1 MFGLEILKSRLKD
14 APKTSGVYLFKNK
27 KDIPI
32 YIGKAINIKRRLSNY
47 GNLPK
52 LPRRLQKMVSQT
64 VNIDFELTESERN
77 ALLLEALL
85 IKKFSP
91 RYNIRLKD
99 DKSFPLIKITNGA
112 FPRLT
117 RFRNDF
123 SNEDKVFGP
132 FTSALKTDK
141 VIKILQKSFKLRSCN
156 DSEFKNRTR
165 PCLLYDLKQC
175 SAPCVSKVDENE
187 YKNQVSDTI
196 KFFQGSQKKIFNK
209 LEKQMV
215 YFSESQN
222 YEKAAELRDSIQ
234 SLNYII
240 REEVKI
246 STQETN
252 FDYIHIDNK
261 KHFSIYIGFIRYGRY
276 LGGNLIYYS
285 DKFEE
290 DIDPTSLI
298 IQFYLKSFRP
308 KKIIISK
315 KIQGYNE
322 LKSIMKENYKIDVS
336 LKSNNIVGIQKISN
350 LTAKR
355 NDKEVSLQKQK
366 YVNNQEILN
375 LLKIKFNI
383 KNNVERVEAYDNSF
397 FGNNY
402 AVASYVVFNEEGFSI
417 KDSRTY
423 KFKDYDLKKFGDA
436 DLMRKV
442 FKSRFSKD
450 DKILPDI
457 IIIDGAQ
464 PYLKICQ
471 EAINESGINED
482 IKLIGVS
489 KGFKR
494 DFRFDR
500 YHLINEKNLSLKDNP
515 QIEGFIQKMR
525 DQAHKLSKK
534 NSMKR
539 MSDSLKTSFLDDIDG
554 IGKVKKMRVINFFGS
569 VQNLKRA
576 NRDELTQIKGLNS
589 KNIKAILDKING

>member
-1 MFGLEILKSRLKD
+1 MIGLEILKNRIKE

-99 DKSFPLIKITNGA
+99 DKSFPLIKITNGN

-123 SNEDKVFGP
+123 HQDDRVFGP

-141 VIKILQKSFKLRSCN
+141 VIKILQKSFKLRSCS
-156 DSEFKNRTR
+156 DLEFKNRKR
-165 PCLLYDLKQC
+165 PCLLFDLKQC
-175 SAPCVSKVDENE
+175 SAPCVQYV
-187 YKNQVSDTI
+187 NQQDYEQQVNDTI
-196 KFFQGSQKKIFNK
+196 KFFQGNQKSIFNK
-209 LEKQMV
+209 LEKQMIF
-215 YFSESQN
+215 FSKNEN
-222 YEKAAELRDSIQ
+222 YEKAAEVRDSLQ

-246 STQETN
+246 GNQDAN
-252 FDYIHIDNK
+252 YDYIHINDK
-261 KHFSIYIGFIRYGRY
+261 DYFSIFIGFIRYGRY

-285 DKFEE
+285 EKVED
-290 DIDPTSLI
+290 DIDATSLI

-308 KKIIISK
+308 NKIILSKKII
-315 KIQGYNE
+315 GYSE
-322 LKSIMKENYKIDVS
+322 LKSIMNDNYKIDTIIKKNS
-336 LKSNNIVGIQKISN
+336 IPGMKQISK
-350 LTAKR
+350 LTLNK
-355 NDKEVSLQKQK
+355 NDKEVLLQKQK
-366 YVNNQEILN
+366 YQSNNEILE
-375 LLKIKFNI
+375 LLKYRFKINYPI
-383 KNNVERVEAYDNSF
+383 ERIEAYDNSF

-402 AVASYVVFNEEGFSI
+402 AVSSYVVFNEDGFSI

-442 FKSRFSKD
+442 FEARFSKD
-450 DKILPDI
+450 DKVLPDI
-457 IIIDGAQ
+457 IIIDGGF
-464 PYLKICQ
+464 PYLKIC
-471 EAINESGINED
+471 NEIIQKNGIKED
-482 IKLIGVS
+482 IFLIGVS
-489 KGFKR
+489 KGYKR

-500 YHLINEKNLSLKDNP
+500 YHTSKERNISLKEVP

-525 DQAHKLSKK
+525 DKAHNLSKK

-539 MSDSLKTSFLDDIDG
+539 MSDSLKTSFLDGISG
-554 IGKVKKMRVINFFGS
+554 IGKIKKMRVINFFGN
-569 VQNLKRA
+569 VQNLKQA
-576 NRDELTQIKGLNS
+576 TRDELIQIKGLNS
-589 KNIKAILDKING
+589 KNIQDILDKING

>member
-187 YKNQVSDTI
+187 YKSQVSDTI
-196 KFFQGSQKKIFNK
+196 KFFQGNQKKIFNK

-315 KIQGYNE
+315 RIQGYDE

-355 NDKEVSLQKQK
+355 NDKEISLQKQK

-500 YHLINEKNLSLKDNP
+500 YHLIDEKNLSLKDNP

>member
-47 GNLPK
+47 SNLPK

-471 EAINESGINED
+471 EAINESGINEN

>member
-315 KIQGYNE
+315 RIQGYNE

-471 EAINESGINED
+471 EAINESGINEN

-500 YHLINEKNLSLKDNP
+500 YHLLDEKNLSLKDNP

>member
-252 FDYIHIDNK
+252 FDYIHID
-261 KHFSIYIGFIRYGRY
+261 
-276 LGGNLIYYS
+276 
-285 DKFEE
+285 
-290 DIDPTSLI
+290 P
-298 IQFYLKSFRP
+298 
-308 KKIIISK
+308 
-315 KIQGYNE
+315 
-322 LKSIMKENYKIDVS
+322 
-336 LKSNNIVGIQKISN
+336 
-350 LTAKR
+350 
-355 NDKEVSLQKQK
+355 
-366 YVNNQEILN
+366 LN
-375 LLKIKFNI
+375 PN
-383 KNNVERVEAYDNSF
+383 
-397 FGNNY
+397 
-402 AVASYVVFNEEGFSI
+402 
-417 KDSRTY
+417 
-423 KFKDYDLKKFGDA
+423 
-436 DLMRKV
+436 
-442 FKSRFSKD
+442 
-450 DKILPDI
+450 KILDFCLMF
-457 IIIDGAQ
+457 Q
-464 PYLKICQ
+464 H
-471 EAINESGINED
+471 
-482 IKLIGVS
+482 VS
-489 KGFKR
+489 
-494 DFRFDR
+494 
-500 YHLINEKNLSLKDNP
+500 
-515 QIEGFIQKMR
+515 
-525 DQAHKLSKK
+525 
-534 NSMKR
+534 
-539 MSDSLKTSFLDDIDG
+539 
-554 IGKVKKMRVINFFGS
+554 
-569 VQNLKRA
+569 
-576 NRDELTQIKGLNS
+576 
-589 KNIKAILDKING
+589 

>member
-1 MFGLEILKSRLKD
+1 MIGLEVLKNRIKE

-99 DKSFPLIKITNGA
+99 DKSFPLIKITDGQ

-123 SNEDKVFGP
+123 HQDDRVFGP

-141 VIKILQKSFKLRSCN
+141 VIKILQKSFKLRSCS
-156 DSEFKNRTR
+156 DLEFKNRKR
-165 PCLLYDLKQC
+165 PCLLFDLKQC
-175 SAPCVSKVDENE
+175 SAPCVKYVSQKDYE
-187 YKNQVSDTI
+187 KQVSDTI
-196 KFFQGSQKKIFNK
+196 KFFQGSQKSIFDK
-209 LEKQMV
+209 LEKQMIF
-215 YFSESQN
+215 FSKNEN
-222 YEKAAELRDSIQ
+222 YEKAAEVRDSIQ

-240 REEVKI
+240 REEIKI
-246 STQETN
+246 GNQDAN
-252 FDYIHIDNK
+252 YDYIYINDK
-261 KHFSIYIGFIRYGRY
+261 GYFSIFIGFIRYGRY

-285 DKFEE
+285 EKVED
-290 DIDPTSLI
+290 DIDATSLI

-308 KKIIISK
+308 NKIILSKKII
-315 KIQGYNE
+315 GYLE
-322 LKSIMKENYKIDVS
+322 LKSIMNENYKIETS
-336 LKSNNIVGIQKISN
+336 LRNNTIPGIRQISK
-350 LTAKR
+350 LTLNK
-355 NDKEVSLQKQK
+355 NDKEVLLQKQK
-366 YVNNQEILN
+366 YQSSKEILE
-375 LLKIKFNI
+375 LLKYRFGISHSI
-383 KNNVERVEAYDNSF
+383 ERIEAYDNSF

-402 AVASYVVFNEEGFSI
+402 AVSSYVVFNEDGFSI

-442 FKSRFSKD
+442 FEARFSKD
-450 DKILPDI
+450 DKVLPDI
-457 IIIDGAQ
+457 MIIDGGM
-464 PYLKICQ
+464 PYLKICK
-471 EAINESGINED
+471 EIIEKNGIKED
-482 IKLIGVS
+482 IFLIGVS

-500 YHLINEKNLSLKDNP
+500 YHTSKERNISLREVP

-525 DQAHKLSKK
+525 DKAHNLSKK

-539 MSDSLKTSFLDDIDG
+539 MSDSLKTSFLDGIAG
-554 IGKVKKMRVINFFGS
+554 IGKIKKMRVINFFGN
-569 VQNLKRA
+569 VQNLKQST
-576 NRDELTQIKGLNS
+576 RDELIQIKGLNS
-589 KNIKAILDKING
+589 KNIQDILDKING

>member
-383 KNNVERVEAYDNSF
+383 KNNVERIEAYDNSF

-471 EAINESGINED
+471 EAINESGINEN

-500 YHLINEKNLSLKDNP
+500 YHLLNEKNLSLKDSP

>member
-1 MFGLEILKSRLKD
+1 MIGLEVLKNRIKE

-99 DKSFPLIKITNGA
+99 DKSFPLIKITDGQ

-123 SNEDKVFGP
+123 HQDDRVFGP

-141 VIKILQKSFKLRSCN
+141 VIKILQKSFKLRSCS
-156 DSEFKNRTR
+156 DLEFKNRKR
-165 PCLLYDLKQC
+165 PCLLFDLKQC
-175 SAPCVSKVDENE
+175 SAPCVKYVSQKDYE
-187 YKNQVSDTI
+187 KQVSDTI
-196 KFFQGSQKKIFNK
+196 KFFQGSQKSIFDK
-209 LEKQMV
+209 LEKQMIF
-215 YFSESQN
+215 FSKNEN
-222 YEKAAELRDSIQ
+222 YEKAAEVRDSIQ

-240 REEVKI
+240 REEIKVGN
-246 STQETN
+246 QDTN
-252 FDYIHIDNK
+252 YDYIYINDK
-261 KHFSIYIGFIRYGRY
+261 GYFSIFIGFIRYGRY

-285 DKFEE
+285 EKVED
-290 DIDPTSLI
+290 DIDATSLI

-308 KKIIISK
+308 NKIILSKKII
-315 KIQGYNE
+315 GYLE
-322 LKSIMKENYKIDVS
+322 LKSIMNENYKIETS
-336 LKSNNIVGIQKISN
+336 LRNNTIPGIRQISK
-350 LTAKR
+350 LTLNK
-355 NDKEVSLQKQK
+355 NDKEVLLQKQK
-366 YVNNQEILN
+366 YQSSKEILE
-375 LLKIKFNI
+375 LLKYRFGISHSI
-383 KNNVERVEAYDNSF
+383 ERIEAYDNSF

-402 AVASYVVFNEEGFSI
+402 AVSSYVVFNEDGFSI

-442 FKSRFSKD
+442 FEARFSKD
-450 DKILPDI
+450 DKVLPDI
-457 IIIDGAQ
+457 MIIDGGM
-464 PYLKICQ
+464 PYLKICK
-471 EAINESGINED
+471 EIIEKNGITED
-482 IKLIGVS
+482 IFLIGVS

-500 YHLINEKNLSLKDNP
+500 YHTSKERNISLREVP

-525 DQAHKLSKK
+525 DKAHNLSKK

-539 MSDSLKTSFLDDIDG
+539 MSDSLKTSFLDGIAG
-554 IGKVKKMRVINFFGS
+554 IGKIKKMRVINFFGN
-569 VQNLKRA
+569 VQNLKQST
-576 NRDELTQIKGLNS
+576 RDELIQIKGLNS
-589 KNIKAILDKING
+589 KNIQDILDKING

>member
-1 MFGLEILKSRLKD
+1 MIGLEILKNRIKE

-99 DKSFPLIKITNGA
+99 DKSFPLIKITNGN

-123 SNEDKVFGP
+123 HQDDRVFGP

-141 VIKILQKSFKLRSCN
+141 VIKILQKSFKLRSCS
-156 DSEFKNRTR
+156 DLEFKNRKR
-165 PCLLYDLKQC
+165 PCLLFDLKQC
-175 SAPCVSKVDENE
+175 SAPCVQYV
-187 YKNQVSDTI
+187 NQQDYEQQVNDTI
-196 KFFQGSQKKIFNK
+196 KFFQGNQKSIFNK
-209 LEKQMV
+209 LEKQMIF
-215 YFSESQN
+215 FSKNEN
-222 YEKAAELRDSIQ
+222 YEKAAEVRDSLQ

-246 STQETN
+246 GNQDTN
-252 FDYIHIDNK
+252 YDYIHINDK
-261 KHFSIYIGFIRYGRY
+261 GYFSIFIGFIRYGRY

-285 DKFEE
+285 EKVED
-290 DIDPTSLI
+290 DIDATSLI

-308 KKIIISK
+308 NKIILSKKII
-315 KIQGYNE
+315 GYSE
-322 LKSIMKENYKIDVS
+322 LKSIMNDNYKIDTIIKKNS
-336 LKSNNIVGIQKISN
+336 IPGMKQISK
-350 LTAKR
+350 LTLNK
-355 NDKEVSLQKQK
+355 NDKEVLLQKQK
-366 YVNNQEILN
+366 YQSNNEILE
-375 LLKIKFNI
+375 LLKYRFKINYSI
-383 KNNVERVEAYDNSF
+383 ERIEAYDNSF

-402 AVASYVVFNEEGFSI
+402 AVSSYVVFNEDGFSI

-442 FKSRFSKD
+442 FEARFSKD
-450 DKILPDI
+450 DKVLPDI
-457 IIIDGAQ
+457 IIIDGGL
-464 PYLKICQ
+464 PYLKIC
-471 EAINESGINED
+471 NEIIQKNGIKED
-482 IKLIGVS
+482 IFLIGVS
-489 KGFKR
+489 KGYKR

-500 YHLINEKNLSLKDNP
+500 YHTSKERNISLKEVP

-525 DQAHKLSKK
+525 DKAHNLSKK

-539 MSDSLKTSFLDDIDG
+539 MSDSLKTSFLDGISG
-554 IGKVKKMRVINFFGS
+554 IGKIKKMRVINFFGN
-569 VQNLKRA
+569 VQNLKQA
-576 NRDELTQIKGLNS
+576 TRDELIQIKGLNS
-589 KNIKAILDKING
+589 KNIQDILDKING

>member
-1 MFGLEILKSRLKD
+1 MFGLEILKSRLKN

-471 EAINESGINED
+471 EAINESGITEN

-500 YHLINEKNLSLKDNP
+500 YHLIDEKNLSLKDNP

>member
-1 MFGLEILKSRLKD
+1 MIGLEVLKNRIKE
-14 APKTSGVYLFKNK
+14 APRTSGVYLFKNK

-99 DKSFPLIKITNGA
+99 DKSFPLIKITDGQ

-123 SNEDKVFGP
+123 HQDDRVFGP

-141 VIKILQKSFKLRSCN
+141 VIKILQKSFKLRSCT
-156 DSEFKNRTR
+156 DLEFKNRKR
-165 PCLLYDLKQC
+165 PCLLFDLKQC
-175 SAPCVSKVDENE
+175 SAPCVKYVSQKDYE
-187 YKNQVSDTI
+187 KQVSDTI
-196 KFFQGSQKKIFNK
+196 KFFQGSQKSIFDK
-209 LEKQMV
+209 LEKQMIF
-215 YFSESQN
+215 FSKNEN
-222 YEKAAELRDSIQ
+222 YEKAAEVRDSIQ

-240 REEVKI
+240 REEIKVGN
-246 STQETN
+246 QDAN
-252 FDYIHIDNK
+252 YDYIYINDK
-261 KHFSIYIGFIRYGRY
+261 GYFSIFIGFIRYGRY

-285 DKFEE
+285 EKVED
-290 DIDPTSLI
+290 DIDATSLI

-308 KKIIISK
+308 NKIILSKKII
-315 KIQGYNE
+315 GYLE
-322 LKSIMKENYKIDVS
+322 LKSIMNENYKIETS
-336 LKSNNIVGIQKISN
+336 LRNNTIPGIRQISK
-350 LTAKR
+350 LTLNK
-355 NDKEVSLQKQK
+355 NDKEVLLQKQK
-366 YVNNQEILN
+366 YQSSKEILE
-375 LLKIKFNI
+375 LLKYRFGISHSI
-383 KNNVERVEAYDNSF
+383 ERIEAYDNSF

-402 AVASYVVFNEEGFSI
+402 AVSSYVVFNEDGFSI

-442 FKSRFSKD
+442 FEARFSKD
-450 DKILPDI
+450 DKVLPDI
-457 IIIDGAQ
+457 MIIDGGM
-464 PYLKICQ
+464 PYLKICK
-471 EAINESGINED
+471 EIIEKNGIKED
-482 IKLIGVS
+482 IFLIGVS

-500 YHLINEKNLSLKDNP
+500 YHTSKERNISLREVP

-525 DQAHKLSKK
+525 DKAHNLSKK

-539 MSDSLKTSFLDDIDG
+539 MSDSLKTSFLDGIAG
-554 IGKVKKMRVINFFGS
+554 IGKIKKMRVINFFGN
-569 VQNLKRA
+569 VQNLKQST
-576 NRDELTQIKGLNS
+576 RDELIQIKGLNS
-589 KNIKAILDKING
+589 KNIQDILDKING

>member
-1 MFGLEILKSRLKD
+1 MIGLEVLKNRIKE

-99 DKSFPLIKITNGA
+99 DKSFPLIKITDGQ

-123 SNEDKVFGP
+123 HQDDRVFGP

-141 VIKILQKSFKLRSCN
+141 VIKILQKSFKLRSCT
-156 DSEFKNRTR
+156 DLEFKNRKR

-175 SAPCVSKVDENE
+175 SAPCVKYVSQKDYE
-187 YKNQVSDTI
+187 KQVSDTV
-196 KFFQGSQKKIFNK
+196 KFFQGSQKSIFDK
-209 LEKQMV
+209 LEKQMIF
-215 YFSESQN
+215 FSKNEN
-222 YEKAAELRDSIQ
+222 YEKAAEVRDSIQ

-240 REEVKI
+240 REEIKVGN
-246 STQETN
+246 QDAN
-252 FDYIHIDNK
+252 YDYIYINDK
-261 KHFSIYIGFIRYGRY
+261 DYFSIFIGFIRYGRY

-285 DKFEE
+285 EKVED
-290 DIDPTSLI
+290 DIDATSLI

-308 KKIIISK
+308 NKIILSKKII
-315 KIQGYNE
+315 GYLE
-322 LKSIMKENYKIDVS
+322 LKSIMNENYKIETS
-336 LKSNNIVGIQKISN
+336 LRNNSIPGIRQISK
-350 LTAKR
+350 LTLNK
-355 NDKEVSLQKQK
+355 NDAEVLLQKQK
-366 YVNNQEILN
+366 YQSSKEILQ
-375 LLKIKFNI
+375 LLKYRFDISHPI
-383 KNNVERVEAYDNSF
+383 ERIEAYDNSF

-402 AVASYVVFNEEGFSI
+402 AVSSYVVFNEDGFSI

-442 FKSRFSKD
+442 FEARFSKD
-450 DKILPDI
+450 DKVLPDI
-457 IIIDGAQ
+457 MIIDGGI
-464 PYLKICQ
+464 PYLKICK
-471 EAINESGINED
+471 EILEKNDIKED
-482 IKLIGVS
+482 IFLIGVS

-500 YHLINEKNLSLKDNP
+500 YHTSKDRNISLKEVP

-525 DQAHKLSKK
+525 DKAHNLSKK

-539 MSDSLKTSFLDDIDG
+539 MSDSLKTSFLDGIAG
-554 IGKVKKMRVINFFGS
+554 IGKIKKMRVINFFGN
-569 VQNLKRA
+569 VQNLKQTT
-576 NRDELTQIKGLNS
+576 RDELIQIKGLNS
-589 KNIKAILDKING
+589 KNIQDILDKING

>member
-1 MFGLEILKSRLKD
+1 MFGLEILKSRLKN

-471 EAINESGINED
+471 EAINESGINEN

-500 YHLINEKNLSLKDNP
+500 YHLIDEKNLSLKDNP

>member
-1 MFGLEILKSRLKD
+1 MIGLEVLKNRIKA

-99 DKSFPLIKITNGA
+99 DKSFPLIKITDGQ

-123 SNEDKVFGP
+123 HQDDRVFGP

-141 VIKILQKSFKLRSCN
+141 VIKILQKSFKLRSCS
-156 DSEFKNRTR
+156 DLEFKNRKR
-165 PCLLYDLKQC
+165 PCLLFDLKQC
-175 SAPCVSKVDENE
+175 SAPCVKYVSQKDYE
-187 YKNQVSDTI
+187 KQVSDTI
-196 KFFQGSQKKIFNK
+196 KFFQGSQKSIFDK
-209 LEKQMV
+209 LEKQMIF
-215 YFSESQN
+215 FSKNEN
-222 YEKAAELRDSIQ
+222 YEKAAEVRDSIQ

-240 REEVKI
+240 REEIKVGN
-246 STQETN
+246 QDTN
-252 FDYIHIDNK
+252 YDYIYINDK
-261 KHFSIYIGFIRYGRY
+261 GYFSIFIGFIRYGRY

-285 DKFEE
+285 EKVED
-290 DIDPTSLI
+290 DIDATSLI

-308 KKIIISK
+308 NKIILSKKII
-315 KIQGYNE
+315 GYLE
-322 LKSIMKENYKIDVS
+322 LKSIMNENYKIETS
-336 LKSNNIVGIQKISN
+336 LRNNTIPGIRQISK
-350 LTAKR
+350 LTLNK
-355 NDKEVSLQKQK
+355 NDKEVLLQKQK
-366 YVNNQEILN
+366 YQSSKEILE
-375 LLKIKFNI
+375 LLKYRFGISHSI
-383 KNNVERVEAYDNSF
+383 ERIEAYDNSF

-402 AVASYVVFNEEGFSI
+402 AVSSYVVFNEDGFSI

-442 FKSRFSKD
+442 FEARFSKD
-450 DKILPDI
+450 DKVLPDI
-457 IIIDGAQ
+457 MIIDGGM
-464 PYLKICQ
+464 PYLKICK
-471 EAINESGINED
+471 EIIEKNGIKED
-482 IKLIGVS
+482 IFLIGVS

-500 YHLINEKNLSLKDNP
+500 YHTSKERNISLREVP

-525 DQAHKLSKK
+525 DKAHNLSKK

-539 MSDSLKTSFLDDIDG
+539 MSDSLKTSFLDGIAG
-554 IGKVKKMRVINFFGS
+554 IGKIKKMRVINFFGN
-569 VQNLKRA
+569 VQNLKQST
-576 NRDELTQIKGLNS
+576 RDELIQIKGLNS
-589 KNIKAILDKING
+589 KNIQDILDKING

>member
-355 NDKEVSLQKQK
+355 NDKEVNLQKQK

-471 EAINESGINED
+471 EAINESGINEN

-500 YHLINEKNLSLKDNP
+500 YHLIDEKNLSLKDNP

>member
-1 MFGLEILKSRLKD
+1 MIGLEVLKNRIKE
-14 APKTSGVYLFKNK
+14 APRTSGVYLFKNK
-27 KDIPI
+27 KDVPI

-99 DKSFPLIKITNGA
+99 DKSFPLIKITDGQ

-123 SNEDKVFGP
+123 HQDDRVFGP

-141 VIKILQKSFKLRSCN
+141 VIKILQKSFKLRSCT
-156 DSEFKNRTR
+156 DLEFKNRKR
-165 PCLLYDLKQC
+165 PCLLFDLKQC
-175 SAPCVSKVDENE
+175 SAPCVKYVSQKDYE
-187 YKNQVSDTI
+187 KQVSDTI
-196 KFFQGSQKKIFNK
+196 KFFQGSQKSIFDK
-209 LEKQMV
+209 LEKQMIF
-215 YFSESQN
+215 FSKNEN
-222 YEKAAELRDSIQ
+222 YEKAAEVRDSIQ

-240 REEVKI
+240 REEIKVGN
-246 STQETN
+246 QDAN
-252 FDYIHIDNK
+252 YDYIYINDK
-261 KHFSIYIGFIRYGRY
+261 GYFSIFIGFIRYGRY

-285 DKFEE
+285 EKVED
-290 DIDPTSLI
+290 DIDATSLI

-308 KKIIISK
+308 NKIILSKKII
-315 KIQGYNE
+315 GYLE
-322 LKSIMKENYKIDVS
+322 LKSIMNENYKIETS
-336 LKSNNIVGIQKISN
+336 LRNNTIPGIRQISK
-350 LTAKR
+350 LTLNK
-355 NDKEVSLQKQK
+355 NDKEVLLQKQK
-366 YVNNQEILN
+366 YQSSKEILE
-375 LLKIKFNI
+375 LLKYRFSISHSI
-383 KNNVERVEAYDNSF
+383 ERIEAYDNSF

-402 AVASYVVFNEEGFSI
+402 AVSSYVVFNEDGFSI

-442 FKSRFSKD
+442 FEARFSKD
-450 DKILPDI
+450 DKVLPDI
-457 IIIDGAQ
+457 MIIDGGM
-464 PYLKICQ
+464 PYLKICK
-471 EAINESGINED
+471 EIIEKNGIKED
-482 IKLIGVS
+482 IFLIGVS

-500 YHLINEKNLSLKDNP
+500 YHTSKERNISLREVP

-525 DQAHKLSKK
+525 DKAHNLSKK

-539 MSDSLKTSFLDDIDG
+539 MSDSLKTSFLDGIAG
-554 IGKVKKMRVINFFGS
+554 IGKIKKMRVINFFGN
-569 VQNLKRA
+569 VQNLKQST
-576 NRDELTQIKGLNS
+576 RDELIQIKGLNS
-589 KNIKAILDKING
+589 KNIQDILDKING

>member
-1 MFGLEILKSRLKD
+1 MFGLKILKSRLKD

-285 DKFEE
+285 DKFED

-500 YHLINEKNLSLKDNP
+500 YHLIDEKNLSLKDNP

>member
-1 MFGLEILKSRLKD
+1 MIGLEVLKNRIKE

-64 VNIDFELTESERN
+64 INIDFELTESERN

-99 DKSFPLIKITNGA
+99 DKSFPLIKITDGQ

-123 SNEDKVFGP
+123 HQDDRVFGP

-141 VIKILQKSFKLRSCN
+141 VIKILQKSFKLRSCT
-156 DSEFKNRTR
+156 DLEFKNRKR

-175 SAPCVSKVDENE
+175 SAPCVKYVSQKDYE
-187 YKNQVSDTI
+187 KQVSDTV
-196 KFFQGSQKKIFNK
+196 KFFQGSQKSIFDK
-209 LEKQMV
+209 LEKQMIF
-215 YFSESQN
+215 FSKNEN
-222 YEKAAELRDSIQ
+222 YEKAAEVRDSIQ

-240 REEVKI
+240 REEIKVGN
-246 STQETN
+246 QDAN
-252 FDYIHIDNK
+252 YDYIYINDK
-261 KHFSIYIGFIRYGRY
+261 DYFSIFIGFIRYGRY

-285 DKFEE
+285 EKVED
-290 DIDPTSLI
+290 DIDATSLI

-308 KKIIISK
+308 NKIILSKKII
-315 KIQGYNE
+315 GYLE
-322 LKSIMKENYKIDVS
+322 LKSIMNENYKIETS
-336 LKSNNIVGIQKISN
+336 LRNNSIPGIRQISK
-350 LTAKR
+350 LTLNK
-355 NDKEVSLQKQK
+355 NDAEVLLQKQK
-366 YVNNQEILN
+366 YQSSKEILQ
-375 LLKIKFNI
+375 LLKYRFDISHPI
-383 KNNVERVEAYDNSF
+383 ERIEAYDNSF

-402 AVASYVVFNEEGFSI
+402 AVSSYVVFNEDGFSI

-423 KFKDYDLKKFGDA
+423 KFKDYDLKRFGDA

-442 FKSRFSKD
+442 FEARFSKD
-450 DKILPDI
+450 DKVLPDI
-457 IIIDGAQ
+457 MIIDGGI
-464 PYLKICQ
+464 PYLKICK
-471 EAINESGINED
+471 EILEKNDIKED
-482 IKLIGVS
+482 IFLIGVS

-500 YHLINEKNLSLKDNP
+500 YHTSKDRNISLKEVP

-525 DQAHKLSKK
+525 DKAHNLSKK

-539 MSDSLKTSFLDDIDG
+539 MSDSLKTSFLDGIAG
-554 IGKVKKMRVINFFGS
+554 IGKIKKMRVINFFGN
-569 VQNLKRA
+569 VQNLKQTT
-576 NRDELTQIKGLNS
+576 RDELIQIKGLNS
-589 KNIKAILDKING
+589 KNIQDILDKING

>member
-315 KIQGYNE
+315 RIQGYNE

-383 KNNVERVEAYDNSF
+383 KDNVERVEAYDNSF

-471 EAINESGINED
+471 EAINESGINEN

-500 YHLINEKNLSLKDNP
+500 YHLIDEKNLSLKDNP

>member
-117 RFRNDF
+117 RFRNNF

-315 KIQGYNE
+315 RIQGYNE

>member
-1 MFGLEILKSRLKD
+1 MFGLEILKRRLKD

-336 LKSNNIVGIQKISN
+336 LKGNNIVGIQKISN

-375 LLKIKFNI
+375 LLKNKFNI

-457 IIIDGAQ
+457 IIIDGAH

-471 EAINESGINED
+471 EAINESGINEN

>member
-457 IIIDGAQ
+457 IIIDGAH

-471 EAINESGINED
+471 EAINESGINEN

-500 YHLINEKNLSLKDNP
+500 YHLIDEKNLSLKDNP

>member
-315 KIQGYNE
+315 KIQGYKE

-471 EAINESGINED
+471 EAINESGINEN

-500 YHLINEKNLSLKDNP
+500 YHLIDEKNLSLKDNP

>member
-1 MFGLEILKSRLKD
+1 MIGLEILKNRIKE

-99 DKSFPLIKITNGA
+99 DKSFPLIKITNGN

-123 SNEDKVFGP
+123 HQDDRVFGP

-141 VIKILQKSFKLRSCN
+141 VIKILQKSFKLRSCS
-156 DSEFKNRTR
+156 DLEFKNRKR
-165 PCLLYDLKQC
+165 PCLLFDLKQC
-175 SAPCVSKVDENE
+175 SAPCVQYV
-187 YKNQVSDTI
+187 NQQDYEQQVNDTI
-196 KFFQGSQKKIFNK
+196 KFFQGNQKSIFNK
-209 LEKQMV
+209 LEKQMIF
-215 YFSESQN
+215 FSKNEN
-222 YEKAAELRDSIQ
+222 YEKAAEVRDSLQ

-246 STQETN
+246 GNQDAN
-252 FDYIHIDNK
+252 YDYIHINDK
-261 KHFSIYIGFIRYGRY
+261 DYFSIFIGFIRYGRY

-285 DKFEE
+285 EKVED
-290 DIDPTSLI
+290 DIDATSLI

-308 KKIIISK
+308 NKIILSKKII
-315 KIQGYNE
+315 GYSE
-322 LKSIMKENYKIDVS
+322 LKSIMNDNYKIDTIIKKNS
-336 LKSNNIVGIQKISN
+336 IPGMKQISKLALN
-350 LTAKR
+350 K
-355 NDKEVSLQKQK
+355 NDKEVLLQKQK
-366 YVNNQEILN
+366 YQSNNEILE
-375 LLKIKFNI
+375 LLKYRFKINYSI
-383 KNNVERVEAYDNSF
+383 ERIEAYDNSF

-402 AVASYVVFNEEGFSI
+402 AVSSYVVFNEDGFSI

-442 FKSRFSKD
+442 FEARFSKD
-450 DKILPDI
+450 DKVLPDI
-457 IIIDGAQ
+457 IIIDGGL
-464 PYLKICQ
+464 PYLKIC
-471 EAINESGINED
+471 NEIIKKNGIKED
-482 IKLIGVS
+482 IFLIGVS
-489 KGFKR
+489 KGYKR

-500 YHLINEKNLSLKDNP
+500 YHTSKERNISLKEVP

-525 DQAHKLSKK
+525 DKAHNLSKK

-539 MSDSLKTSFLDDIDG
+539 MSDSLKTSFLDGISG
-554 IGKVKKMRVINFFGS
+554 IGKIKKMRVINFFGN
-569 VQNLKRA
+569 VQNLKQA
-576 NRDELTQIKGLNS
+576 TRDELIQIKGLNS
-589 KNIKAILDKING
+589 KNIQDILDKING

>member
-64 VNIDFELTESERN
+64 VNIDFELTETERN

-222 YEKAAELRDSIQ
+222 YEKAAGLRDSIQ

-298 IQFYLKSFRP
+298 IQFYLKIFRQ

-315 KIQGYNE
+315 RIQGYNE

-366 YVNNQEILN
+366 YVDNQEILN

-471 EAINESGINED
+471 EAINESGINEN

-500 YHLINEKNLSLKDNP
+500 YHLIDEKNLSLKDNP

>member
-99 DKSFPLIKITNGA
+99 DKSFPLIKITNGT

-355 NDKEVSLQKQK
+355 NYKEVSLQQQK
-366 YVNNQEILN
+366 YINNQEILN

-383 KNNVERVEAYDNSF
+383 KNNVERVEAYD
-397 FGNNY
+397 
-402 AVASYVVFNEEGFSI
+402 
-417 KDSRTY
+417 
-423 KFKDYDLKKFGDA
+423 
-436 DLMRKV
+436 
-442 FKSRFSKD
+442 
-450 DKILPDI
+450 
-457 IIIDGAQ
+457 
-464 PYLKICQ
+464 
-471 EAINESGINED
+471 
-482 IKLIGVS
+482 
-489 KGFKR
+489 
-494 DFRFDR
+494 
-500 YHLINEKNLSLKDNP
+500 LSL
-515 QIEGFIQKMR
+515 IHI
-525 DQAHKLSKK
+525 
-534 NSMKR
+534 
-539 MSDSLKTSFLDDIDG
+539 
-554 IGKVKKMRVINFFGS
+554 
-569 VQNLKRA
+569 
-576 NRDELTQIKGLNS
+576 
-589 KNIKAILDKING
+589 